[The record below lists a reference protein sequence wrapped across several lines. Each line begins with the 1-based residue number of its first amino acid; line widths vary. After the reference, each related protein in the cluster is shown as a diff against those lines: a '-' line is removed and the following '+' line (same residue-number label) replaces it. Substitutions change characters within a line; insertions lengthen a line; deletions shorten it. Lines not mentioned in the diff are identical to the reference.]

1 MWAGR
6 YGGPGR
12 DGGLDIAST
21 QAGDALLVGA
31 SAPAPTLLTLDP
43 GAASNTSAAAA
54 AAAAA
59 AAQANAIP

>member
-12 DGGLDIAST
+12 DGGLDIAS
-21 QAGDALLVGA
+21 AEGGDALLVGA

-43 GAASNTSAAAA
+43 IAVSNTTAAAA

-59 AAQANAIP
+59 AAQASF